1 MNLIEAW
8 LQVPNENDITLLDKE
23 GYEDIKVTKR
33 GSFANV
39 VRMLTEITSE
49 ENMLSDRWRWRLS

>member
-1 MNLIEAW
+1 MNLIEAL